1 MSNCTLRKV
10 FLTSCNQN
18 FFLLSKK
25 ELQQDVENH
34 SETHDKLD
42 STAEGITKVCVE
54 EVSSVEDDI
63 QNIDKRWDEL
73 NKNLENKHADIEALQ
88 GQLHEYKEAVKGADE
103 KISAVET
110 ELNAARTPVSD
121 VEEMKKHI
129 EELEALKD
137 QLEELKPEVQST
149 LETGQNLQDKNPQ
162 VRNDSTSYF
171 FHSKV
176 SFWKILVLVK
186 NNNKQTKTNKLK
198 CRRKVLLN
206 SFYLNWIL
214 STDSKVR
221 IT

>member
-1 MSNCTLRKV
+1 MLNGEWYFEKV
-10 FLTSCNQN
+10 FRISCNQN
-18 FFLLSKK
+18 FFLSSKK
-25 ELQQDVENH
+25 ELQRDVENH
-34 SETHDKLD
+34 SETQDKLD

-73 NKNLENKHADIEALQ
+73 NKNLENKHADIKAVQ

-137 QLEELKPEVQST
+137 QLEEVKPEVQST
-149 LETGQNLQDKNPQ
+149 LETGQSLQDKNPQ
-162 VRNDSTSYF
+162 VRFNILFLSL
-171 FHSKV
+171 K
-176 SFWKILVLVK
+176 SFILE
-186 NNNKQTKTNKLK
+186 N
-198 CRRKVLLN
+198 
-206 SFYLNWIL
+206 
-214 STDSKVR
+214 
-221 IT
+221 

>member
-1 MSNCTLRKV
+1 MS
-10 FLTSCNQN
+10 
-18 FFLLSKK
+18 SKK

-34 SETHDKLD
+34 SDAHDKLD

-73 NKNLENKHADIEALQ
+73 NKNLQNKHADIDGLQ

-110 ELNAARTPVSD
+110 ELNAERTPVSD

-137 QLEELKPEVQST
+137 QMEELKPEVQST
-149 LETGQNLQDKNPQ
+149 LEAGLSLQDKNPQ
-162 VRNDSTSYF
+162 VRFNIYF

-176 SFWKILVLVK
+176 SIWKILVVVK
-186 NNNKQTKTNKLK
+186 KNNNNNNNKQTNKHTNKKKKKLK
-198 CRRKVLLN
+198 YHGKMLLN
-206 SFYLNWIL
+206 SFHLTIL
-214 STDSKVR
+214 SPDSKVR